1 MDFSSSLDL
10 DLLSDR
16 ENDITDV
23 LEETFSMTDES
34 FGERKQVDL
43 KPDGQNIPLTNE
55 NKKEYVE

>member
-1 MDFSSSLDL
+1 MSSLDL
-10 DLLSDR
+10 LFDR

-34 FGERKQVDL
+34 FGEQKQVDL
-43 KPDGQNIPLTNE
+43 KPGGQNIPLTNE

>member
-1 MDFSSSLDL
+1 MDFTSSLDL
-10 DLLSDR
+10 LFDR

-34 FGERKQVDL
+34 FGEQKQVDL
-43 KPDGQNIPLTNE
+43 KPGGQNIPLTNE